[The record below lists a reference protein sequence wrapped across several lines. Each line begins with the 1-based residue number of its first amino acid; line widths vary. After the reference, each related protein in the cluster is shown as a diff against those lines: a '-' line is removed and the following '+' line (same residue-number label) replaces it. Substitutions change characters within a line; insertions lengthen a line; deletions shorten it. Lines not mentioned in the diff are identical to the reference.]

1 MNSCCFFKYLYI
13 HCLDLFKVIFYLVL
27 WVNHYQTTILGVH
40 DFWVTFSKQLAEWNK
55 SKTDTSD
62 LDFQMFLDFSLH
74 FSFESF
80 WLTLVN
86 SVYLAV
92 NSTRLSLGNWEKKS
106 CFFKGLL
113 WWLQMNMQIYHPFI
127 QHVLVYMYHW
137 TEASRVYKL
146 GADFKRKFNFWQ
158 NYLVIW
164 SNLND

>member
-1 MNSCCFFKYLYI
+1 MIFGSLFPSNWQSETNPRLTLLTWIFK
-13 HCLDLFKVIFYLVL
+13 CSWIFC
-27 WVNHYQTTILGVH
+27 
-40 DFWVTFSKQLAEWNK
+40 
-55 SKTDTSD
+55 
-62 LDFQMFLDFSLH
+62 LH

-164 SNLND
+164 SNLNDWFMCLGWNHQLFQGGAHKPVTSRVISL